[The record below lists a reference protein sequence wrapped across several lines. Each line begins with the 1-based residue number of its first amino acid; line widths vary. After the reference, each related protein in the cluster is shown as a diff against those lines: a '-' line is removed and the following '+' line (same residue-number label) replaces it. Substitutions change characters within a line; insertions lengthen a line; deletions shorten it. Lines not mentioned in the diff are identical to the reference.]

1 MLTYIF
7 SYLAL
12 LDEVV
17 SNHPLLHSTVLKLYT
32 TLFEGSYGEM
42 EILAALEIKKML
54 VDRLVN
60 LLSRGYLLT
69 QVKYIDQSGMTRTD
83 IPLIQVFFDRAV

>member
-1 MLTYIF
+1 ML
-7 SYLAL
+7 
-12 LDEVV
+12 E
-17 SNHPLLHSTVLKLYT
+17 
-32 TLFEGSYGEM
+32 
-42 EILAALEIKKML
+42 
-54 VDRLVN
+54 DRLVN

>member
-1 MLTYIF
+1 MDTLI
-7 SYLAL
+7 
-12 LDEVV
+12 
-17 SNHPLLHSTVLKLYT
+17 HSTMLKLYT

-42 EILAALEIKKML
+42 EVLPTLEIKKML
-54 VDRLVN
+54 EDRLVN